1 MFGQCDIC
9 HLATHVPM
17 RFCQPTWLTG
27 CSAYFRATA
36 LLFISNSSSNIR
48 YVILI
53 VDEMKVQEDLVY
65 DKTVCNL
72 LVFVNVGEVNN
83 ELEVLE
89 GKLRADVQDPCETI
103 ATHMLTL
110 MVRELFI
117 KTEFP
122 YINGL

>member
-1 MFGQCDIC
+1 
-9 HLATHVPM
+9 
-17 RFCQPTWLTG
+17 
-27 CSAYFRATA
+27 
-36 LLFISNSSSNIR
+36 
-48 YVILI
+48 
-53 VDEMKVQEDLVY
+53 MKWKLQEDLVY